1 MPQKDLRHRTCL
13 ASASEKRQVS
23 KHIMRTK
30 SKELLG
36 KSWKADI
43 YKGNPFCRDVR
54 MSIGR
59 KERSRKDN
67 NEVKSVHRCMNS
79 NNHLR

>member
-1 MPQKDLRHRTCL
+1 MPKKDLSHRTCL
-13 ASASEKRQVS
+13 TSASEKRQVS

-30 SKELLG
+30 SKELPG

-43 YKGNPFCRDVR
+43 YEGNPFCRDAR
-54 MSIGR
+54 MSMGR

-67 NEVKSVHRCMNS
+67 NEVKSAHRSMNP
-79 NNHLR
+79 N